1 MDKMTQEDRI
11 KHYAHLIQRQTGKA
25 VRPYRADG
33 YVNMV
38 NRYGT
43 SKDSSEQYNFVPDAP
58 VADDVLE
65 MHYENNG
72 LFSKII
78 DMPAEEAIK
87 HGFTIEDVED
97 GKLADFYSEA
107 LDELNWEENAMTA
120 VKWAR
125 LFGGSI
131 AIMLVN
137 DGRGL
142 EEPLDWKN
150 IQSIDD
156 IRVYDRSLIS
166 PDYSSVFNYDPQDP
180 FRVRGSR
187 LGMPEYYDVYSKYGS
202 FRVHDSRCLVFQ
214 NGVLPENA
222 TNSIYQFWG
231 IPEYIRLNK
240 AIRDAD
246 VAHRSAPKL
255 LERSVQPIYKMKDL
269 AAELATEQGEDRILK
284 RLQVIDTA
292 RGILNSLVIDAD
304 GEDYDFKTFQY
315 NGITD
320 VISASCNMLAALSN
334 IPQVILFGQ
343 TISGMSSTDDTS
355 MENYYNYIE
364 RIQKRMLR
372 SNLRYLLSVVF
383 QAGLATGEVDEVPK
397 LKVQFNPLWSVSD
410 SEQATLDQQK
420 AQTEQIKAQ
429 TAQIYVGMEA
439 IDPSEVRSKL
449 ADSDDFDVENMLD
462 EYTEEELEAGMPSND
477 ESQEQTPAD
486 GQPATPD
493 SQPTGND
500 EKAGPGQLLNEKTLS
515 AVGNNAKYPATMETK
530 VSSDPHENKE
540 GTEGDAPASAPAA
553 TKKPSDMDP
562 EEKAKAAQSRQNK
575 AKDREDSL
583 RTDDN
588 NSHSEDQKGSV
599 GVIVVNG
606 GRVLNGTRHNDFGY
620 GLVCGPGGHIEEG
633 ETPEQ
638 AAFRETKEEFGITP
652 KSLMCLGQGP
662 KEKDTGLKP
671 YLFLCT
677 EYYGTPNCED
687 LEMTGAKFS
696 TIEELNEKAESL
708 FGPFA
713 DGLNI
718 LMDCLE
724 TGIFYTDPA
733 EGVTDEK
740 LNAHL
745 EKAMNSDGGSGSG
758 NFGHEGRPGKV
769 GGSAE
774 SHNFGGL
781 KNSELS
787 SKMNGVFDDAK
798 IGTRFSVKMNGVA
811 GKDDYEIY
819 KVSDG
824 FYVRSKKGGND
835 IVKSV
840 DKLVE
845 NCGVYVTN
853 LTSDK
858 VMYKE
863 ANIEVGE
870 PETEEAQ
877 SFTRAYESCR
887 KERERLASGNYKI
900 TEVDDATA
908 KKYADT
914 LNKASKAK
922 IAKLAMDD
930 PQFKAVVD
938 NISAYTQGEYVYQR
952 KATEKFISNGY
963 DPSNDAILGD
973 RLTDSLYL
981 CKDMYKGQNL
991 SVSSAS
997 VTEGMANLTKAVNCS
1012 DPFDGELYRVAQD
1025 RSLMKTADS
1034 GNQGVY
1040 TPPKPGETIS
1050 IVAPTSFSKDKA
1062 AIDKI
1067 AKDKSGDII
1076 YYTVQP
1082 GAHAV
1087 DVSKLSPYKQAEL
1100 LTCGEYEVVSVD
1112 SKPQRVVMTQTD
1124 RFTSETIDS
1133 LKANRGATVDDGFVK
1148 FPILET
1154 HVTLR
1159 QKEPIH
1165 MDSCDDSIHRYRPDD
1180 FSERMVYDDEIDLD
1194 GGPGSGNYGHEGVP
1208 GQVGGSAPSTSG
1220 PISKSSFQ
1228 NGSGHFEVT
1237 GDVKDMYLT
1246 KPARTRIEG
1255 AIKTVKT
1262 ANDLKKYLED
1272 QGIKLE
1278 TSYEPLKKA
1287 MDREIPSIK
1296 EQADYVI
1303 AAIEQYKD
1311 LGGLKALKAVHI
1323 YDHDIDA
1330 QAQYSY
1336 RAKGEGEVPDEGHLY
1351 ISYMANGEQIMH
1363 EFAHAYADSTKPD
1376 GMDVVEWSAK
1386 LNQEAG
1392 LSKNVKAY
1400 FGADSEA
1407 KEAERFANAMGYAI
1421 ADGDGPDGRL
1431 AFAANVANIVRN
1443 SNGSSAGVSGG
1454 SLTFKSMIPKDSY
1467 FNSSSY
1473 NKAVEDF
1480 RGAIRK
1486 HDEAW
1491 KKYRELE
1498 KALKSESTPKPES
1511 EWDDNDIFEDL
1522 IGHRPMAYTEKGKK
1536 IKSEMDKAFKD
1547 ACVYD
1552 HEQTETGDKLRE
1564 IKKKEH
1570 DKQVKNIHFQPPA
1583 DASSDDY
1590 EGFTTKTTGT
1600 SAYDDYINGER
1611 NGGRIAEMSPSEYL
1625 QRCAY
1630 QVFEDATIESTL
1642 AAIDESN
1649 VKKYADMMKNG
1660 TKFDMPYLNFMSGQ
1674 QEGRHRAA
1682 AAMQAGIDKIP
1693 VLVVGERFAKYDGGK
1708 GSGNWGHEGRKG
1720 KLGGSA
1726 PGGGMHNRIS
1736 EEGGTYTSF
1745 SKKQKKL
1752 ATPHTASAGELDN
1765 LPNNTK
1771 VVVDT
1776 TFGKYS
1782 MVYNA
1787 KYGAFIG
1794 QDGVEMYPKDI
1805 EDSFNGDDNKLQVF
1819 IPNEAST
1826 NYSKLK
1832 QSFDVSLSRMASAKS
1847 YARPQDAD
1855 NDLRADTGSVWKTL
1869 SDKQKKVLRDYTGSD
1884 FSSINYSLRKQR
1896 GTKENCDRINDM
1908 TAAISKSKTK
1918 QDMWLSR
1925 GVDFEALPSMFGIKP
1940 SNFREDKI
1948 GSLVGKSG
1956 KDEGF
1961 MSCGTTTQTGY
1972 SVGSDVDLKIYVPKG
1987 SEAMYAE
1994 PFARFGSNP
2003 ESNHWNGESHQ
2014 SSFSSEMETILQ
2026 RGSHFQCTKA
2036 TYDAK
2041 EQKYHIEIAV
2051 TGQEHKNLDW

>member
-1 MDKMTQEDRI
+1 MEKMTQEDRI

-33 YVNMV
+33 YINMV

-43 SKDSSEQYNFVPDAP
+43 SKDSSEQYSFVPEAAVPDE
-58 VADDVLE
+58 VLE
-65 MHYENNG
+65 LHYENNG

-78 DMPAEEAIK
+78 DMPAEEAVK
-87 HGFTIEDVED
+87 HGFTIEGVED

-107 LDELNWEENAMTA
+107 MDELNWEETAMTA

-131 AIMLVN
+131 AVMLIN

-156 IRVYDRSLIS
+156 IRVYDRSIIQ

-187 LGMPEYYDVYSKYGS
+187 LGMPEYYNVFSRYGS

-222 TNSIYQFWG
+222 SNTIYQFWG

-246 VAHRSAPKL
+246 IAHRSAPKL

-269 AAELATEQGEDRILK
+269 ASELATEQGEDRILK
-284 RLQVIDTA
+284 RLQVIDTS

-420 AQTEQIKAQ
+420 AQTEQVKAQ

-449 ADSDDFDVENMLD
+449 ADSDEFDVESMLD
-462 EYTEEELEAGMPSND
+462 EYTDEEIEAGMPGNG
-477 ESQEQTPAD
+477 EEQEQPAD
-486 GQPATPD
+486 GQPAAPD
-493 SQPTGND
+493 SQPSGND
-500 EKAGPGQLLNEKTLS
+500 EKGGPGQLPNEKMLS
-515 AVGNNAKYPATMETK
+515 AVGNNAKDPATMEAK

-540 GTEGDAPASAPAA
+540 GTEGDEPASAPAA
-553 TKKPSDMDP
+553 TKQPADMDP
-562 EEKAKAAQSRQNK
+562 EEKAKAAQSRQIK
-575 AKDREDSL
+575 AKDREDAL

-599 GVIVVNG
+599 GVIVVTG
-606 GRVLNGTRHNDFGY
+606 GRILNGTRHNDFGY
-620 GLVCGPGGHIEEG
+620 GLICGPGGHIEEG

-652 KSLMCLGQGP
+652 ESLMCLGQGP
-662 KEKDTGLKP
+662 EEKDTGLKP

-677 EYYGTPNCED
+677 KYYGTPNCED

-696 TIEELNEKAESL
+696 TIEELNEKAESM

-745 EKAMNSDGGSGSG
+745 EKAMN
-758 NFGHEGRPGKV
+758 
-769 GGSAE
+769 A
-774 SHNFGGL
+774 
-781 KNSELS
+781 
-787 SKMNGVFDDAK
+787 DDDDW
-798 IGTRFSVKMNGVA
+798 VK
-811 GKDDYEIY
+811 
-819 KVSDG
+819 
-824 FYVRSKKGGND
+824 
-835 IVKSV
+835 
-840 DKLVE
+840 E
-845 NCGVYVTN
+845 N
-853 LTSDK
+853 
-858 VMYKE
+858 
-863 ANIEVGE
+863 A
-870 PETEEAQ
+870 
-877 SFTRAYESCR
+877 
-887 KERERLASGNYKI
+887 
-900 TEVDDATA
+900 
-908 KKYADT
+908 
-914 LNKASKAK
+914 
-922 IAKLAMDD
+922 
-930 PQFKAVVD
+930 
-938 NISAYTQGEYVYQR
+938 
-952 KATEKFISNGY
+952 
-963 DPSNDAILGD
+963 
-973 RLTDSLYL
+973 
-981 CKDMYKGQNL
+981 
-991 SVSSAS
+991 
-997 VTEGMANLTKAVNCS
+997 
-1012 DPFDGELYRVAQD
+1012 
-1025 RSLMKTADS
+1025 
-1034 GNQGVY
+1034 
-1040 TPPKPGETIS
+1040 
-1050 IVAPTSFSKDKA
+1050 
-1062 AIDKI
+1062 
-1067 AKDKSGDII
+1067 
-1076 YYTVQP
+1076 
-1082 GAHAV
+1082 
-1087 DVSKLSPYKQAEL
+1087 
-1100 LTCGEYEVVSVD
+1100 
-1112 SKPQRVVMTQTD
+1112 
-1124 RFTSETIDS
+1124 
-1133 LKANRGATVDDGFVK
+1133 
-1148 FPILET
+1148 
-1154 HVTLR
+1154 
-1159 QKEPIH
+1159 
-1165 MDSCDDSIHRYRPDD
+1165 
-1180 FSERMVYDDEIDLD
+1180 D
-1194 GGPGSGNYGHEGVP
+1194 GGPGSGNHCHKGVP
-1208 GQVGGSAPSTSG
+1208 GQVGGSAPS
-1220 PISKSSFQ
+1220 
-1228 NGSGHFEVT
+1228 
-1237 GDVKDMYLT
+1237 
-1246 KPARTRIEG
+1246 
-1255 AIKTVKT
+1255 
-1262 ANDLKKYLED
+1262 
-1272 QGIKLE
+1272 
-1278 TSYEPLKKA
+1278 
-1287 MDREIPSIK
+1287 
-1296 EQADYVI
+1296 
-1303 AAIEQYKD
+1303 
-1311 LGGLKALKAVHI
+1311 
-1323 YDHDIDA
+1323 
-1330 QAQYSY
+1330 
-1336 RAKGEGEVPDEGHLY
+1336 
-1351 ISYMANGEQIMH
+1351 
-1363 EFAHAYADSTKPD
+1363 DSH
-1376 GMDVVEWSAK
+1376 S
-1386 LNQEAG
+1386 
-1392 LSKNVKAY
+1392 
-1400 FGADSEA
+1400 
-1407 KEAERFANAMGYAI
+1407 
-1421 ADGDGPDGRL
+1421 
-1431 AFAANVANIVRN
+1431 
-1443 SNGSSAGVSGG
+1443 GSSAGPSAAPAFN
-1454 SLTFKSMIPKDSY
+1454 SLIPKDSY
-1467 FNSSSY
+1467 FNTPSY
-1473 NKAVEDF
+1473 KKAVEAY
-1480 RGAIRK
+1480 RGAIKK
-1486 HDEAW
+1486 HDAAW
-1491 KKYRELE
+1491 KKYSDLKE
-1498 KALKSESTPKPES
+1498 ALKSESTPKPES

-1522 IGHRPMAYTEKGKK
+1522 IGRRPMTYTEKGKK
-1536 IKSEMDKAFKD
+1536 IKSEMDKVFKD
-1547 ACVYD
+1547 SQEYD

-1564 IKKKEH
+1564 IKKEEH
-1570 DKQVKNIHFQPPA
+1570 DKQVENIHFQPPA

-1600 SAYDDYINGER
+1600 SAYDDYLNGEKH
-1611 NGGRIAEMSPSEYL
+1611 GGRIAEMSPAEYL

-1649 VKKYADMMKNG
+1649 VEKYADMMKNG

-1693 VLVVGERFAKYDGGK
+1693 VLVVGERFAKYDGGP

-1720 KLGGSA
+1720 EVGGSA
-1726 PGGGMHNRIS
+1726 KGGGVHNRIS

-1765 LPNNTK
+1765 LPDNTK

-1787 KYGAFIG
+1787 KHGVFLG
-1794 QDGVEMYPKDI
+1794 QDGVEMYPSDI
-1805 EDSFNGDDNKLQVF
+1805 SDSFGDDDNKLQVF

-1826 NYSKLK
+1826 NYNKLK
-1832 QSFDVSLSRMASAKS
+1832 QPFDVSLSRMASAKS

-1855 NDLRADTGSVWKTL
+1855 NALRADTGAVWKTL

-1884 FSSINYSLRKQR
+1884 FSSINHSLRKQH
-1896 GTKENCDRINDM
+1896 GTKENCERINDM
-1908 TAAISKSKTK
+1908 TAAIAKSKTK

-1925 GVDFEALPSMFGIKP
+1925 GVDFGALPNMFGIKP
-1940 SNFREDKI
+1940 KEFSKEKVGF
-1948 GSLVGKSG
+1948 LVGKSG

-1972 SVGSDVDLKIYVPKG
+1972 SDGSDVDLKIYVPKG
-1987 SEAMYAE
+1987 SEALYAE

-2014 SSFSSEMETILQ
+2014 TSFSSEMETILQ

-2041 EQKYHIEIAV
+2041 EQKYHLEIAV
-2051 TGQEHKNLDW
+2051 TGQEYKELDW